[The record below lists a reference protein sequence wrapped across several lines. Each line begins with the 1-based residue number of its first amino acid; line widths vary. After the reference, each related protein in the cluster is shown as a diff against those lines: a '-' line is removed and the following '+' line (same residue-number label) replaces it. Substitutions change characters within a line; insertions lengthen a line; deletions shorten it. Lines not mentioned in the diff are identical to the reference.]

1 VVKPVKES
9 VIEKYFVEQVENEL
23 KGEARKYKT
32 RRNDPDRIVLLPGGR
47 LFFVELKR
55 PGKDAREGQEREHT
69 RLMNLGFEVAVL
81 DTKELVDLWIADKG
95 GKNRCPECGYGLI
108 RLSSRNKR
116 ICSNCNITYE
126 WPLNKGQKPVYC

>member
-55 PGKDAREGQEREHT
+55 PGEGARGGQDREHT

-81 DTKELVDLWIADKG
+81 DTKEKVDLWIAEKG
-95 GKNRCPECGYGLI
+95 GKNRCPQCGYGMI
-108 RLSSRNKR
+108 RMSSRNKR
-116 ICSNCNITYE
+116 ACSNCNVVYE
-126 WPLNKGQKPVYC
+126 WPLSKGQKSDYC